1 MALVLDDLPFL
12 RLADPAGAIG
22 RALVQASASFES
34 FPDATAL
41 AWLAKLQLQRPAV
54 LTSSRTYS
62 LDALDEHIRSVRCPL
77 PPATPCPSPSPWSP
91 PPTPPS

>member
-41 AWLAKLQLQRPAV
+41 AWLANHLNARGL
-54 LTSSRTYS
+54 
-62 LDALDEHIRSVRCPL
+62 ALAEGAFV
-77 PPATPCPSPSPWSP
+77 ATGQTCSTLSKPEA
-91 PPTPPS
+91 